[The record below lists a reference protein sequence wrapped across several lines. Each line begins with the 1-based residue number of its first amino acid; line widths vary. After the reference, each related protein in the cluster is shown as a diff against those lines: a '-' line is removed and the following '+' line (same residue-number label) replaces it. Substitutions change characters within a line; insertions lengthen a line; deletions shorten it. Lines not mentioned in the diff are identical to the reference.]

1 MLDTC
6 IFDRTGSSGK
16 DITENRP
23 IKINYPGSGN
33 YSQFTYDAFGLNVTI
48 QEYSGASLTSTR
60 QFVWAD
66 GYRREARNSGGSVTA
81 QYFLR
86 GEAIN
91 GNSYFLTGDHLGSV
105 REMTD
110 GSGNIKAQYSYDPFG
125 RVTQTQGSMPSDFQ
139 FASYYEHGPSGLNLT
154 RTRAYDGALGR
165 FINRDPNAE
174 SAGSNLFD
182 YVLNNPIS
190 FIDPSGLQQ
199 AGSGSG
205 VGTTGG
211 GTTGGTTGV
220 GASPGG
226 GGANSGTRLIPGG
239 TSVDVNIPSVTIP
252 GIGDVKYNF
261 NPNNNPNVA
270 PDQIDPNQGK
280 YCPPKPKPEPPMHAS
295 QDYLGGFSKP
305 NPQFPGGQ
313 QITPQVPGAQTGQ

>member
-1 MLDTC
+1 M
-6 IFDRTGSSGK
+6 I
-16 DITENRP
+16 
-23 IKINYPGSGN
+23 Y
-33 YSQFTYDAFGLNVTI
+33 
-48 QEYSGASLTSTR
+48 EYSGASLTSTK

-66 GYRREARNSGGSVTA
+66 GYRREARNSGGSITA

-86 GEAIN
+86 REAIA
-91 GNSYFLTGDHLGSV
+91 GNIYFLTSDHLGSV

-110 GSGNIKAQYSYDPFG
+110 SSGNIKAQYSYDLFG
-125 RVTQTQGSMPSDFQ
+125 RVSQTQGSASSDFQ

-154 RTRAYDGALGR
+154 RTRAYNGSLGR

-182 YVLNNPIS
+182 YTLNNPIS

-199 AGSGSG
+199 SG
-205 VGTTGG
+205 VGTNGG
-211 GTTGGTTGV
+211 GTTGGTPGV

-226 GGANSGTRLIPGG
+226 GSADPGTRLIPGG
-239 TSVDVNIPSVTIP
+239 TSVDVYIPGVNIP

-261 NPNNNPNVA
+261 NPNNNPDVA

-280 YCPPKPKPEPPMHAS
+280 YVAESCPAKKKDPPKEEHAHENWDPHFGPARPPKGFAGHAM
-295 QDYLGGFSKP
+295 
-305 NPQFPGGQ
+305 
-313 QITPQVPGAQTGQ
+313 